1 MERTPD
7 DSLRRIIRVLKEEA
21 ALLGAAAPDL
31 AAALLA
37 MTDHL
42 VRATAR

>member
-7 DSLRRIIRVLKEEA
+7 DSLRRIIRVLKEET
-21 ALLGAAAPDL
+21 ALIGGVAPDL

-37 MTDHL
+37 MADHL